1 MDRITPLDRQDA
13 APEAAAVYE
22 EIQQAFGMVPNL
34 FKTYAHFPPLLRAN
48 WDKTK
53 ALMLGGSLPRPLKE
67 CIAVVV
73 SQANSCRYCVAA
85 HSAMLKQLGFTDE
98 RIQAIQGD
106 LDAAGLSRRD
116 AAILSF
122 ARRATLSPLD
132 ITDADV
138 EELGLTEAETW
149 KCWGSWSC
157 SPLTTS
163 SWTPWPSRSTS
174 DVPRPHRGGLALPR
188 CGIHA
193 TTTDPGA
200 ILSLLESRPYVQKR
214 MSRRPYRDR
223 TRGERP
229 DRGRCLSVSAR
240 HQRNLGGT
248 HE

>member
-1 MDRITPLDRQDA
+1 MQRRGQADAGTSEQKRLAAHLNTEDITLMDRITPLDRQDA

-138 EELGLTEAETW
+138 EELGLTEAETVEVL
-149 KCWGSWSC
+149 GVME
-157 SPLTTS
+157 LFTS
-163 SWTPWPSRSTS
+163 YNKFV
-174 DVPRPHRGGLALPR
+174 DALAVT
-188 CGIHA
+188 I
-193 TTTDPGA
+193 DF
-200 ILSLLESRPYVQKR
+200 
-214 MSRRPYRDR
+214 
-223 TRGERP
+223 
-229 DRGRCLSVSAR
+229 
-240 HQRNLGGT
+240 
-248 HE
+248 